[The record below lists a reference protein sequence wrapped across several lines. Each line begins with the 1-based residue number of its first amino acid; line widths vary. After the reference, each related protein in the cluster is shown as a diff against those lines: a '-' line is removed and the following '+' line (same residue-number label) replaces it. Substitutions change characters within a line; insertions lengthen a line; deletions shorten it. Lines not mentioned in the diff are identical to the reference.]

1 MSSINSEDSLVQEF
15 LTESQEHLSGI
26 EPDLLELEKFGAQ
39 VNQEIVNRI
48 FRAIHSIKG
57 AAGFFGFENLKRT
70 SHVMESVLMRV
81 RDGALVP
88 NPPVVEPLL
97 IGVDLLNAMVNDIDH
112 SESVESDTLIE
123 QLNAILEGREALP
136 IGAKPT
142 NEPADA
148 PAGKKKATGKKKKGD
163 TVLEFEQNSTDVAV
177 SADADGWPTVNPE
190 LAEAAKK
197 RGQYLYSIE
206 VDSAKDLFERQRNY
220 VQLNDMLK
228 SLGSVLASGVA
239 DNEHDEPPQQ
249 FVMILASVLERD
261 LLPGALDIDDAM
273 IKPYTL
279 PTKNE
284 APAATTETVKETT
297 ATKPVTSTPT
307 GNSAPTSAAS
317 TSGNNESNETIRV
330 RVDLLNQLM
339 DFAGELVLSRNQL
352 IRALSLG
359 DGSVNQE
366 NLGRIVQN
374 VDLVTSNI
382 QEHIMQ
388 TRMQPIESVFRRF
401 PRVVRDLANQLG
413 KQIGIEMTGQD
424 VELDKSIL
432 ESLSDPL
439 THIIRNSC
447 DHGIEMPEDRK
458 AAGKSPG
465 GTIRLKAFHEGGQI
479 NIVIEDDGKGIATD
493 RVAAKAINL
502 GIITQQ
508 QYDQMTPQEQLNLI
522 FHPGLSTMEKVSELS
537 GRGVGM
543 DVVKTNIEKL
553 GGHITLDST
562 LGQGTRLCL
571 QLPLTLAIIPSLIVG
586 VEDHRFAI
594 PQINLLEL
602 VRVRA
607 ADIQTKIERVAN
619 ASVLRLRGRLLPLVQ
634 LSDVLKIQ
642 RRYIDPETG
651 EKAEDRRE
659 TIEDARKALPGHH
672 PEVNEEMRRKVA
684 SDYNILV
691 LRVAGN
697 QYGLIVDA
705 VFDTEE
711 IVVKPLSHYLKD
723 CKCFSGTTIMG
734 DGSVAMILDASGIAT
749 TGKLNFSEMEAE
761 EQRRSAADKT
771 DKLGVKGS
779 NGQTQSVILFTNHS
793 EERFALPLSDLLRLE
808 KINLSEIELVG
819 SREFVT
825 YRGRSMPL
833 IRLEDFLGIRPNDVS
848 GEEAYIIVPKFGNG
862 RAGIFA
868 HEILDTMETS
878 VNLDTHL
885 IQDRELSGS
894 AVLAGHLTL
903 FVNVEALME
912 RAGLYFD
919 ESWEEESSANGELA
933 FSH

>member
-1 MSSINSEDSLVQEF
+1 MSSQHSEDSLVQEF

-26 EPDLLELEKFGAQ
+26 EPDLLELEKFGGQ

-81 RDGALVP
+81 RDGALTP
-88 NPPVVEPLL
+88 DPPVVEPLL
-97 IGVDLLNAMVNDIDH
+97 IGVDLLNAMVSDIDQ
-112 SESVESDTLIE
+112 SETVASDALIE
-123 QLNAILEGREALP
+123 QLNAILDGRAPNPTASVTPVASAQTITAPTQSASAAQPSVAL
-136 IGAKPT
+136 
-142 NEPADA
+142 
-148 PAGKKKATGKKKKGD
+148 
-163 TVLEFEQNSTDVAV
+163 AV
-177 SADADGWPTVNPE
+177 GPE
-190 LAEAAKK
+190 LAEAARK
-197 RGQYLYSIE
+197 RGQFLFE
-206 VDSAKDLFERQRNY
+206 LRVQANKDLHARQRTY
-220 VQLNDMLK
+220 AQLVESAQ
-228 SLGSVLASGVA
+228 SLGS
-239 DNEHDEPPQQ
+239 
-249 FVMILASVLERD
+249 ILASSVAEDEQSAPPEQFSLVMATVLERD
-261 LLPGALDIDDAM
+261 LVPGALD
-273 IKPYTL
+273 L
-279 PTKNE
+279 PDE
-284 APAATTETVKETT
+284 QVLLWQAPAVEAVAPAAANTT
-297 ATKPVTSTPT
+297 ATLEAVPAVATAQAVQAPAA
-307 GNSAPTSAAS
+307 NQAPTQAPATASAGNGES
-317 TSGNNESNETIRV
+317 TETIRV
-330 RVDLLNQLM
+330 RVDLLNKLM

-352 IRALSLG
+352 IRALGAGVEDL
-359 DGSVNQE
+359 NQE

-374 VDLVTSNI
+374 VDLVTSHI

-413 KQIGIEMTGQD
+413 KSISLEMTGQD

-447 DHGIEMPEDRK
+447 DHGIELPADRV
-458 AAGKSPG
+458 AAGKPSG

-479 NIVIEDDGKGIATD
+479 NIVIEDDGKGIATE
-493 RVAAKAINL
+493 RVAAKAIKL
-502 GIITQQ
+502 GILTQQ
-508 QYDQMTPQEQLNLI
+508 QYDQMSAQEQLNLI

-553 GGHITLDST
+553 GGHISLDSSA
-562 LGQGTRLCL
+562 GQGTHLRL

-607 ADIQTKIERVAN
+607 ADIQTKIERVGR
-619 ASVLRLRGRLLPLVQ
+619 ASVLRLRGRLLPLVM
-634 LSDVLKIQ
+634 LSDVLKIDRHYDDPVSGEPTPE
-642 RRYIDPETG
+642 RRQSIDDE
-651 EKAEDRRE
+651 
-659 TIEDARKALPGHH
+659 RKLVAGHH
-672 PEVNEEMRRKVA
+672 PEVQEEARRHHT

-691 LRVAGN
+691 LRVGGN
-697 QYGLIVDA
+697 QYGLIVDR
-705 VFDTEE
+705 VYDTEE

-723 CKCFSGTTIMG
+723 GKCFSGTTIMG

-749 TGKLNFSEMEAE
+749 TSRLNFSEMEAE
-761 EQRRSAADKT
+761 EQRRVAADKLT
-771 DKLGVKGS
+771 KRSTQEGA
-779 NGQTQSVILFTNHS
+779 GQKQQVILFTNHS

-833 IRLEDFLGIRPNDVS
+833 VRLEDFLGVRPNDVT
-848 GEEAYIIVPKFGNG
+848 GDEAYLIVPKQGNG

-868 HEILDTMETS
+868 HEILDTAECT
-878 VNLDTHL
+878 VALDTQL

-894 AVLAGHLTL
+894 AVMDGHLTL
-903 FVNVEALME
+903 FVNVEALLD
-912 RAGLYFD
+912 RAGLFFED
-919 ESWEEESSANGELA
+919 SWEEEQEPALA
-933 FSH
+933 Y